1 MAKQITIKLGDD
13 NNTNYRRTVE
23 LIIPTH
29 MHRVLS
35 SFDMEDDYDYQWDAL
50 CDMIENT
57 YRDLPRSWFID
68 KITW

>member
-1 MAKQITIKLGDD
+1 MAQKITIKLGDD

-23 LIIPTH
+23 LIIPTR
-29 MHRVLS
+29 MHRTLS
-35 SFDMEDDYDYQWDAL
+35 NFDMEDDYDGQWDAL